1 MKNIII
7 SIFLVSLHFLLSCA
21 DNRNNFYNNPCFA
34 KLPYTEQ
41 MAIDIAIIDKY
52 LNQEGIMAEIDQ
64 SGLRYSIIIEGEGSR
79 PTTDSTVVVKYK
91 GTLMSDNNLFDENT
105 EGIELPLSLVIDGW
119 KIGLPLIKEGGK
131 IMLYVPS
138 QLGYGCS
145 GSGSTIPSNANLIF
159 EVELIDII

>member
-7 SIFLVSLHFLLSCA
+7 LAFLVSFHFFISCS
-21 DNRNNFYNNPCFA
+21 DNSNSYYNNPCFV

-41 MAIDIAIIDKY
+41 MAIDVTIIDEY
-52 LNQEGIMAEIDQ
+52 LNEQGIVAEIDE
-64 SGLRYSIIIEGEGSR
+64 SGLRYSIIQEGEGSK
-79 PTTDSTVVVKYK
+79 PTTDSTVMVKYK
-91 GTLMSDNNLFDENT
+91 GTLMSDNSLFDENT

-131 IMLYVPS
+131 IMLYIPS

-145 GSGSTIPSNANLIF
+145 GSGSSIPSNANLIF
-159 EVELIDII
+159 EVEIIEII